1 MADEPKVTRH
11 AWCHQAAA
19 ALRSA
24 AGSEADLDLVRA
36 EVQQDRCTE
45 LYRVTGSAEGWL
57 VLRLE
62 GNVLGERELVIVLG
76 AGRGIRP
83 VIPIIQRYA
92 AALGAGLRTHITRPG
107 LERIYQHQGFHLAE
121 KVYKWRPGDGQQVKK
136 QHQ

>member
-1 MADEPKVTRH
+1 MADDPKVTRA
-11 AWCHQAAA
+11 AWCDRAAA

-36 EVQQDRCTE
+36 EVLHDRCTE

-62 GNVLGERELVIVLG
+62 GNVLGDRELVIVLG

-83 VIPIIQRYA
+83 VIPVIQRYA
-92 AALGAGLRTHITRPG
+92 RTLGASIRTHITRPG
-107 LERIYQHQGFHLAE
+107 LERIYSNQGFHLAE
-121 KVYKWRPGDGQQVKK
+121 KVYKWRPGNGQQIE
-136 QHQ
+136 Q